1 MHNFTVKIF
10 YHLFSSWHLHMAA
23 NNLVFGQTFHLS
35 NTTKKLLINQVQI
48 LYLAFHYCLLTVV
61 FLIVSCVL
69 FFDGC
74 QLWMSQRCGS
84 QQASV
89 QENLFLCFLFVCLF
103 CSMREILWLGCFT
116 ATQTWSIKGLFYF
129 QTTMYPSTIFCWN
142 WQYLKPPEMIWEAVD
157 RHNMCVWKGLSH
169 NTSIYPFSEALSSLW
184 STCLTCFAHNS
195 FIIFVSSI
203 AMVGVDFCLVCL
215 IDKSILKLFFCCC
228 FFFLLASF

>member
-1 MHNFTVKIF
+1 MF
-10 YHLFSSWHLHMAA
+10 
-23 NNLVFGQTFHLS
+23 
-35 NTTKKLLINQVQI
+35 
-48 LYLAFHYCLLTVV
+48 LAFC
-61 FLIVSCVL
+61 FLMDVSCEWAKGVDHNRPQ
-69 FFDGC
+69 F
-74 QLWMSQRCGS
+74 STRKP
-84 QQASV
+84 
-89 QENLFLCFLFVCLF
+89 FLCFLFVCLF

-195 FIIFVSSI
+195 FIIFVSSV

-228 FFFLLASF
+228 FFFCLHHLKIFEKNKQDNWCGSQYDDY